1 MQVAVGSGAP
11 GLVTVHL
18 WGVRRATVPRAL
30 ARMATQRR
38 ALARL
43 PGLSFA
49 KLLGTGSGQTFDFR
63 DADLTHWALVAC
75 WQHPGDA
82 VLLSDGPLGLAWG
95 RDAVE
100 TLSMRLA
107 PLTSRGRW
115 SGCEPFGAGDPSPP
129 RWGGPVVAITRAR
142 LVPRRAREF
151 WRAVP
156 AVTADLH
163 RSDVSAPVVTV
174 GIGEAPIG
182 LQGTV
187 SLWRSAADLAD
198 FAYRRSAH
206 VAVMAETSQRGWY
219 AEELF
224 ARFAVREVTG
234 SYRGESITLRG
245 GGGPAPHREEGC

>member
-1 MQVAVGSGAP
+1 MAVNSSAP

-18 WGVRRATVPRAL
+18 WGVRRAAVPRAL

-49 KLLGTGSGQTFDFR
+49 KLLGTGSGRTFDFR

-82 VLLSDGPLGLAWG
+82 VLLTGGPLGLAWE
-95 RDAVE
+95 RDADE
-100 TLSMRLA
+100 TLSMRLS

-115 SGCEPFGAGDPSPP
+115 SGCEPFGAAAASPP
-129 RWGGPVVAITRAR
+129 RWRGPVAAITRAR
-142 LVPRRAREF
+142 LVPRRAVGF

-163 RSDVSAPVVTV
+163 RGDVAAPVFTV

-182 LQGTV
+182 LQGTL

-198 FAYRRSAH
+198 FAYRRPAH
-206 VAVMAETSQRGWY
+206 VAVMAETSRRGWY

-234 SYRGESITLRG
+234 SYRGEALALSG
-245 GGGPAPHREEGC
+245 GGGAGPHPGEGC